1 MTDAHL
7 LLAAIVVFTML
18 VIGLVL
24 TVLEFTK
31 LQRDAD
37 ADADTKNFEKNNQD
51 RLR

>member
-1 MTDAHL
+1 MTDNNL

-31 LQRDAD
+31 IQRDGEAKK
-37 ADADTKNFEKNNQD
+37 AARTKQD
-51 RLR
+51 QLR

>member
-1 MTDAHL
+1 MTDNNL

-31 LQRDAD
+31 IQRDAE
-37 ADADTKNFEKNNQD
+37 AKKAARNKQGQ
-51 RLR
+51 LR

>member
-31 LQRDAD
+31 MQRD
-37 ADADTKNFEKNNQD
+37 ADADTKNFEKNNQG

>member
-1 MTDAHL
+1 MTDNNL

-31 LQRDAD
+31 LQRDAE
-37 ADADTKNFEKNNQD
+37 AKNAARNKQD
-51 RLR
+51 QRR

>member
-1 MTDAHL
+1 MTDNNL

-31 LQRDAD
+31 IQRDSEAKK
-37 ADADTKNFEKNNQD
+37 AARNKQNQ
-51 RLR
+51 LR